1 MVQEPAAKAKPTD
14 AGADKVWAL
23 QRKFPKHSKGIMLEY
38 LEKAKKDA
46 RVLPM
51 SVVNTE
57 NTLSHLLPPYV
68 AAPLPLR
75 GGTFGSPGTKS
86 TVEWTIDLSRD
97 KPGPGRYNPDSTVTS
112 NFYQVTGGR
121 ISSSKVPSD
130 VDWSMQRAKMIPG
143 PGEYQVRKH
152 TPLLLP
158 GGKFNMSNPKSD
170 LDLVILK
177 SGKIPSSQD
186 YLTDGSHTRAKTKG
200 GAWGKETIKWVGGNN
215 LDCVIRIAKE
225 VPGPGEYNAELNEL
239 STRTNSRVYVPSES
253 SIPPKER
260 PKSGLARFGPG
271 IPPEARR
278 KPRPKEVHE
287 NSSQSHHS
295 IRNNRPRTPST
306 TLGSIGYRN
315 HTPTARW
322 LSHLSQKAS

>member
-1 MVQEPAAKAKPTD
+1 MNLFIK
-14 AGADKVWAL
+14 
-23 QRKFPKHSKGIMLEY
+23 Y
-38 LEKAKKDA
+38 
-46 RVLPM
+46 
-51 SVVNTE
+51 
-57 NTLSHLLPPYV
+57 
-68 AAPLPLR
+68 
-75 GGTFGSPGTKS
+75 
-86 TVEWTIDLSRD
+86 TILF
-97 KPGPGRYNPDSTVTS
+97 V
-112 NFYQVTGGR
+112 FFV
-121 ISSSKVPSD
+121 
-130 VDWSMQRAKMIPG
+130 QRARIIPG

-186 YLTDGSHTRAKTKG
+186 YLTDGSRTRAKTKG
-200 GAWGKETIKWVGGNN
+200 GAWGKETTKWIGGNQ

-239 STRTNSRVYVPSES
+239 STRTNSRVSVPSES
-253 SIPPKER
+253 TIPLEER

-278 KPRPKEVHE
+278 KPRPKEV
-287 NSSQSHHS
+287 NGSSAQSRHS
-295 IRNNRPRTPST
+295 IRNSRPRTPST

-322 LSHLSQKAS
+322 LSQLSQRAS

>member
-1 MVQEPAAKAKPTD
+1 MAQEPAAKAKPTD
-14 AGADKVWAL
+14 AGADEVWAL
-23 QRKFPKHSKGIMLEY
+23 QRKFPKHSKGIMFEY

-86 TVEWTIDLSRD
+86 TLEWTIGLSRD
-97 KPGPGRYNPDSTVTS
+97 KPGPGRYNPDSTASS

-130 VDWSMQRAKMIPG
+130 VDWSMQVGTKSISVIFKNLFTIIENNVKKAWNNCKSEFIYQIYYSFVFFVQRARIIPG

-177 SGKIPSSQD
+177 SGQIPSSQD
-186 YLTDGSHTRAKTKG
+186 YLTDGSRTRAKTKG
-200 GAWGKETIKWVGGNN
+200 GAWGKETTKWIGGNQ

-225 VPGPGEYNAELNEL
+225 VPGPGQYNAELNEL
-239 STRTNSRVYVPSES
+239 STRTNSRGSVPPES
-253 SIPPKER
+253 TIPPEER
-260 PKSGLARFGPG
+260 PKRLP
-271 IPPEARR
+271 
-278 KPRPKEVHE
+278 
-287 NSSQSHHS
+287 
-295 IRNNRPRTPST
+295 
-306 TLGSIGYRN
+306 
-315 HTPTARW
+315 
-322 LSHLSQKAS
+322 